1 MGYNPWGCKESDKT
15 ENLTT
20 LMDVRAAKKKNEAL
34 GKSLCSGKAGTS
46 VSVGSA

>member
-1 MGYNPWGCKESDKT
+1 
-15 ENLTT
+15 
-20 LMDVRAAKKKNEAL
+20 MDVRAAKKKKKNEAL